1 MSSRSKKSP
10 LSNRGSVTAFGC
22 GLSVPCCL
30 RTSRLDFLAAL
41 LGIDQISRMSTLE
54 CQYNYVHIQGSVKI
68 FLRLTSTICSKYT
81 STVGMEHRLPR
92 HNFFNSRDEIS
103 FTCHRRSPSTK
114 RANSTRSAARNQ
126 LFPEAKMVTGS
137 SAARSVQLNGISHW
151 RPFLSRKQTRCSP
164 PYSFHVRASNSR
176 PESG

>member
-1 MSSRSKKSP
+1 M
-10 LSNRGSVTAFGC
+10 
-22 GLSVPCCL
+22 PCCL

-41 LGIDQISRMSTLE
+41 LGIDQISRMSTLD
-54 CQYNYVHIQGSVKI
+54 CKYNYVHIQGSVKI
-68 FLRLTSTICSKYT
+68 FLRPSSPRRGEYVPL
-81 STVGMEHRLPR
+81 VGIWLRLLR
-92 HNFFNSRDEIS
+92 HNFFNSRDAIS
-103 FTCHRRSPSTK
+103 FTYHRRSPSTK
-114 RANSTRSAARNQ
+114 RASSTRSAARNQ
-126 LFPEAKMVTGS
+126 LFPEAKMVKGS